1 MDRNEIGKTAYRILE
16 KNYFP
21 KDCDETLLMYIPEYW
36 NDYTGTWTKIH
47 KCIKDKKPQYF
58 FDLAASKTSKWSP
71 QQASSR
77 PSYPNDFIFGA
88 NSANGKSPH

>member
-58 FDLAASKTSKWSP
+58 FDLDEAIAACHAHAAKQPKVIWTE
-71 QQASSR
+71 
-77 PSYPNDFIFGA
+77 IF
-88 NSANGKSPH
+88 